1 VGQDISFSF
10 PTAICVDIEPV
21 FISGFTAGCHLPLR
35 DQAGADHYRGGIHA
49 GAGDGP
55 ADRLED
61 VPRAGAVQRLAGG
74 HDGGRTVPPPGLKT
88 TLLGEGGGMYGLQG
102 AHDERPVSRHS
113 VLHWTLSSQ
122 TRMVSQDVILHILDG
137 MACGM
142 AHIHDKN
149 IIHGDLK

>member
-1 VGQDISFSF
+1 
-10 PTAICVDIEPV
+10 
-21 FISGFTAGCHLPLR
+21 
-35 DQAGADHYRGGIHA
+35 
-49 GAGDGP
+49 
-55 ADRLED
+55 
-61 VPRAGAVQRLAGG
+61 
-74 HDGGRTVPPPGLKT
+74 
-88 TLLGEGGGMYGLQG
+88 MYGLQG